1 MFKVGAGTKVGV
13 LSLSSTYYSDSFQI
27 EIIVNPYFNKNR
39 IPYGEDDFPLAPDI
53 EPAIRYSPNEEVEVG
68 LKLQTSLTNS
78 DISLYFFS
86 GNDRSPSLYTGIISA
101 ESSTDLRMDL
111 GYRKTTMLGSDY
123 VTFVGDFTVR
133 AEGAIYNTKTP
144 SIKDTGLENNYFEDQ
159 KKKIGIDKYFSDLK
173 SGKPQIFGLY
183 WSKAQSEIRH
193 SKEMETVKKWLN
205 NLWNYNYEGKNV
217 FDPNRELVYADRVRR
232 REPGDDTL
240 GLSPHCDAGS
250 IERWTDKAY
259 QKIYNDIFSDN
270 FENFNPFDAKYR
282 DETIEFESPAV
293 AHVFRTFQGW
303 TALTEQ
309 GPNDGTLQLIP
320 IAKGMSYVLTRAL
333 LDDVPENELC
343 GSKAGKALSINEKY
357 HSLLLEGLIS
367 IPKMNPGDTIW
378 WHPDVV
384 HAVEEKHQG
393 KNYSNVI
400 YVGATP
406 YCKKNIDYIKKQ
418 SKKFIEG
425 KSPPDFA
432 PEDYE
437 VNYKGRVTVNDLS
450 ELAKKQLGLVDWN

>member
-1 MFKVGAGTKVGV
+1 MN
-13 LSLSSTYYSDSFQI
+13 LI
-27 EIIVNPYFNKNR
+27 EIQNR
-39 IPYGEDDFPLAPDI
+39 IVSEKIKLRKKSKNFVNNFKKI
-53 EPAIRYSPNEEVEVG
+53 EKYIQKEVAIIKESKDSIIPEIEFE
-68 LKLQTSLTNS
+68 
-78 DISLYFFS
+78 DISFK
-86 GNDRSPSLYTGIISA
+86 DQTI
-101 ESSTDLRMDL
+101 
-111 GYRKTTMLGSDY
+111 
-123 VTFVGDFTVR
+123 
-133 AEGAIYNTKTP
+133 
-144 SIKDTGLENNYFEDQ
+144 IKDKVFKRGCLIIRNVFDKKKVTELNEDLDKYVLENNYFEDQ
-159 KKKIGIDKYFSDLK
+159 KKKIGIDEYFSDLK

-250 IERWTDKAY
+250 IERWIDKAY

-270 FENFNPFDAKYR
+270 FENFNPYDAKYR

-320 IAKGMSYVLTRAL
+320 IVKGMSYVLTRAL

-357 HSLLLEGLIS
+357 HSLLLEGLVS
-367 IPKMNPGDTIW
+367 IPKMKPGDTIW

-437 VNYKGRVTVNDLS
+437 VNYKNRVTVNDLS
-450 ELAKKQLGLVDWN
+450 ELAKKQLGLIDWN

>member
-1 MFKVGAGTKVGV
+1 MN
-13 LSLSSTYYSDSFQI
+13 LI
-27 EIIVNPYFNKNR
+27 EIQNR
-39 IPYGEDDFPLAPDI
+39 IISEKIKLRKKSKNFVNNFKKIEKYIQKEVAIIKESKDSIIPEIEFEDI
-53 EPAIRYSPNEEVEVG
+53 
-68 LKLQTSLTNS
+68 
-78 DISLYFFS
+78 
-86 GNDRSPSLYTGIISA
+86 
-101 ESSTDLRMDL
+101 
-111 GYRKTTMLGSDY
+111 
-123 VTFVGDFTVR
+123 
-133 AEGAIYNTKTP
+133 
-144 SIKDTGLENNYFEDQ
+144 SIKDQMIIKDKVFKRGCVIIRNVFDKKKVRELNEDLDKYVLENNYFEDQ

-205 NLWNYNYEGKNV
+205 NLWNYNYGGKNV

-270 FENFNPFDAKYR
+270 FENFNPYDARYR

-320 IAKGMSYVLTRAL
+320 IVKGMSYVLTRAL

-437 VNYKGRVTVNDLS
+437 VNYKGRITVNDLS

>member
-1 MFKVGAGTKVGV
+1 MNLAEIQNKIISEKIKLRKKSKNVVNNFKK
-13 LSLSSTYYSDSFQI
+13 I
-27 EIIVNPYFNKNR
+27 EKYIQKEVAIIKESR
-39 IPYGEDDFPLAPDI
+39 DTIIPEI
-53 EPAIRYSPNEEVEVG
+53 EFE
-68 LKLQTSLTNS
+68 
-78 DISLYFFS
+78 DISTK
-86 GNDRSPSLYTGIISA
+86 DQ
-101 ESSTDLRMDL
+101 
-111 GYRKTTMLGSDY
+111 TT
-123 VTFVGDFTVR
+123 
-133 AEGAIYNTKTP
+133 
-144 SIKDTGLENNYFEDQ
+144 IKDKVFKRGCVIIRNVFDKNKVKVLNEDLDKYVLENNYFEDQ

-193 SKEMETVKKWLN
+193 SKKMATVKKWLN
-205 NLWNYNYEGKNV
+205 NFWNYNYEGKNV

-320 IAKGMSYVLTRAL
+320 IVKGMSYVLTRAL

-367 IPKMNPGDTIW
+367 IPKMKPGDTIW

-437 VNYKGRVTVNDLS
+437 VNYKGRIKVNDLS
-450 ELAKKQLGLVDWN
+450 ELAKKQLGLIDWN

>member
-1 MFKVGAGTKVGV
+1 MN
-13 LSLSSTYYSDSFQI
+13 LI
-27 EIIVNPYFNKNR
+27 EIQNR
-39 IPYGEDDFPLAPDI
+39 IISEKIKLRKKSKNFVNNFKKI
-53 EPAIRYSPNEEVEVG
+53 EKYIQKEVAIIKESKDSIIPEIEFEE
-68 LKLQTSLTNS
+68 
-78 DISLYFFS
+78 I
-86 GNDRSPSLYTGIISA
+86 
-101 ESSTDLRMDL
+101 
-111 GYRKTTMLGSDY
+111 
-123 VTFVGDFTVR
+123 
-133 AEGAIYNTKTP
+133 
-144 SIKDTGLENNYFEDQ
+144 SIKDQTIIKDKVFKRGCVIIRNVFDKKKVIELNEDLDKYVLENNYFEDQ

-205 NLWNYNYEGKNV
+205 NLWNYNYKGKNV

-270 FENFNPFDAKYR
+270 FENFNPYDAKYR

-418 SKKFIEG
+418 LKKFIEG

>member
-1 MFKVGAGTKVGV
+1 MNIIEIQNKIISEKIK
-13 LSLSSTYYSDSFQI
+13 LKNKSKHYSDNFKNI
-27 EIIVNPYFNKNR
+27 EKNIKKEVEIIKRFKDSIIPEIEFKNILIENKRTINETVLKR
-39 IPYGEDDFPLAPDI
+39 GCVI
-53 EPAIRYSPNEEVEVG
+53 IRNVFDEKKMKDLNEN
-68 LKLQTSLTNS
+68 LDQ
-78 DISLYFFS
+78 
-86 GNDRSPSLYTGIISA
+86 
-101 ESSTDLRMDL
+101 
-111 GYRKTTMLGSDY
+111 Y
-123 VTFVGDFTVR
+123 V
-133 AEGAIYNTKTP
+133 
-144 SIKDTGLENNYFEDQ
+144 LENNYFEDQ
-159 KKKIGIDKYFSDLK
+159 KKKIGIDKYFSELK

-193 SKEMETVKKWLN
+193 SQEMEQVKKWLN
-205 NLWNYNYEGKNV
+205 NLWNYDYKYKSV
-217 FDPNRELVYADRVRR
+217 FDPNKELVYADRIRR

-250 IERWTDKAY
+250 IERWTDNAY
-259 QKIYNDIFSDN
+259 QKIYDDIFSDN
-270 FENFNPFDAKYR
+270 FENYNPFDAKYR

-320 IAKGMSYVLTRAL
+320 IVKGMAYVLTRAL

-343 GSKAGKALSINEKY
+343 GSKAGKALSINKKY

-367 IPKMNPGDTIW
+367 IPKMYPGDTIW

-384 HAVEEKHQG
+384 HAVEEKHMG
-393 KNYSNVI
+393 KTFSNVV

-432 PEDYE
+432 AEDYE
-437 VNYKGRVTVNDLS
+437 VNYKGRTKINDLS
-450 ELAKKQLGLVDWN
+450 ELAKKQLGLIDWN

>member
-1 MFKVGAGTKVGV
+1 MN
-13 LSLSSTYYSDSFQI
+13 LI
-27 EIIVNPYFNKNR
+27 EIQNKIISEKIKLRKKSKNVVSNFKKIEKYIQKEVTIIKESKDTI
-39 IPYGEDDFPLAPDI
+39 IPEI
-53 EPAIRYSPNEEVEVG
+53 EFE
-68 LKLQTSLTNS
+68 
-78 DISLYFFS
+78 DISTK
-86 GNDRSPSLYTGIISA
+86 DQ
-101 ESSTDLRMDL
+101 
-111 GYRKTTMLGSDY
+111 TT
-123 VTFVGDFTVR
+123 
-133 AEGAIYNTKTP
+133 
-144 SIKDTGLENNYFEDQ
+144 IKDKVFKRGCVIIRNVFDKNKVRDLNEDLDKYVLENNYFEDQ

-205 NLWNYNYEGKNV
+205 NFWNYNYEGKNV

-320 IAKGMSYVLTRAL
+320 IVKGMSYVLTRAL

-367 IPKMNPGDTIW
+367 IPKMKPGDTIW

-437 VNYKGRVTVNDLS
+437 VNYKGRVKVNDLS
-450 ELAKKQLGLVDWN
+450 ELAKKQLGLIDWN

>member
-1 MFKVGAGTKVGV
+1 MKGKTKYQFNDLGIQKVKQNEFHAFDIVLDPSQKRSLKPKQSKSLITILALGILVLVIGV
-13 LSLSSTYYSDSFQI
+13 VSFHLNNDTEIKNAEQIIAESDRPMVLVMPFENRSGNKSDDQLSSGMT
-27 EIIVNPYFNKNR
+27 
-39 IPYGEDDFPLAPDI
+39 DI
-53 EPAIRYSPNEEVEVG
+53 
-68 LKLQTSLTNS
+68 
-78 DISLYFFS
+78 
-86 GNDRSPSLYTGIISA
+86 IISSLA
-101 ESSTDLRMDL
+101 SHPRLLVQSSSTSNFIEKK
-111 GYRKTTMLGSDY
+111 GKSDNEIKNEYFVNY
-123 VTFVGDFTVR
+123 VM
-133 AEGAIYNTKTP
+133 
-144 SIKDTGLENNYFEDQ
+144 ENNYFEDQ

-270 FENFNPFDAKYR
+270 FENFNPYDARYR

-309 GPNDGTLQLIP
+309 GPSDGTLQL
-320 IAKGMSYVLTRAL
+320 
-333 LDDVPENELC
+333 
-343 GSKAGKALSINEKY
+343 
-357 HSLLLEGLIS
+357 SLIH
-367 IPKMNPGDTIW
+367 I
-378 WHPDVV
+378 
-384 HAVEEKHQG
+384 
-393 KNYSNVI
+393 
-400 YVGATP
+400 
-406 YCKKNIDYIKKQ
+406 
-418 SKKFIEG
+418 
-425 KSPPDFA
+425 
-432 PEDYE
+432 
-437 VNYKGRVTVNDLS
+437 
-450 ELAKKQLGLVDWN
+450 

>member
-1 MFKVGAGTKVGV
+1 MNLT
-13 LSLSSTYYSDSFQI
+13 
-27 EIIVNPYFNKNR
+27 EIQNK
-39 IPYGEDDFPLAPDI
+39 
-53 EPAIRYSPNEEVEVG
+53 
-68 LKLQTSLTNS
+68 
-78 DISLYFFS
+78 
-86 GNDRSPSLYTGIISA
+86 IISEKINLRKKSDNFVYNFKKIENYIQKEVKIIK
-101 ESSTDLRMDL
+101 ESKSSVIPEIEFED
-111 GYRKTTMLGSDY
+111 
-123 VTFVGDFTVR
+123 
-133 AEGAIYNTKTP
+133 I
-144 SIKDTGLENNYFEDQ
+144 SIKDQTIIKDKIFKRGCVIIRNAFDKKKMEDLNDDLDKYVLENNYFEDQ

-270 FENFNPFDAKYR
+270 FENFNPYDAKYR

-437 VNYKGRVTVNDLS
+437 VDYKGRVTVNDLS
-450 ELAKKQLGLVDWN
+450 ELAKKQLGLIDWN

>member
-1 MFKVGAGTKVGV
+1 MN
-13 LSLSSTYYSDSFQI
+13 LI
-27 EIIVNPYFNKNR
+27 EIQNR
-39 IPYGEDDFPLAPDI
+39 IISEKIKLRKKSKNFVNNFKKIEKYIQKEVAIIKESKDSIIPEIEFEDI
-53 EPAIRYSPNEEVEVG
+53 
-68 LKLQTSLTNS
+68 
-78 DISLYFFS
+78 
-86 GNDRSPSLYTGIISA
+86 
-101 ESSTDLRMDL
+101 
-111 GYRKTTMLGSDY
+111 
-123 VTFVGDFTVR
+123 
-133 AEGAIYNTKTP
+133 
-144 SIKDTGLENNYFEDQ
+144 SIKDQMTIKDKVFKRGCVIIRNVFDKKKVRELNEDLDKYVLENNYFEDQ
-159 KKKIGIDKYFSDLK
+159 KKKIDIDKYFSDLK

-270 FENFNPFDAKYR
+270 FENFNPYDAKYR

-320 IAKGMSYVLTRAL
+320 IVKGMTYVLTRAL

-357 HSLLLEGLIS
+357 HSLLLKGLIS

-450 ELAKKQLGLVDWN
+450 ELAKKQLGLVEWN